1 MLNLISVPRSHW
13 PRARTFTLVLWTVMH
28 GQGGYTG
35 HHRTLDTRV
44 QGGDNTTDVNTYLEK
59 EKNSVLL
66 CSVLHSVDSELRKR

>member
-13 PRARTFTLVLWTVMH
+13 PRARTFTLVLGTVMH

-44 QGGDNTTDVNTYLEK
+44 RGGDNTTDVNTYLEK